1 MIRWVC
7 DGERDCGDGSD
18 EGEDK
23 CGTERNGTDSC
34 DLKFGAFPCHDGSRC
49 LSPEHVCDGV
59 KQCSD
64 GSDEG
69 TWCQSEDESSCS
81 DLQCDTGCI
90 NTPDGP
96 RCYCNHGYQLDL
108 DSFKCVDV
116 NECQQFGVC
125 SQDCTNTDG
134 SFTCSCKKGYEKDVN
149 GSCITSRGEPVLMF
163 SAITEIRAISVR
175 SLIYTPIDFHLPH
188 AVGVGF
194 DHLDTRVYW
203 TDAAGGKETIM
214 SKKLQS
220 STKTEALVVNG
231 LDMPEQ
237 IAVDEYNKNLYFT
250 ESHLKL
256 IGVCSINGT
265 GCSVLVSGLDKP
277 RGIAIHHKSRHIFY
291 SDWGAK
297 PAVVRMTLDG
307 GNKKNL
313 VETDLQWP
321 NGLAVDQVKDRI
333 YWADSKLDV
342 IETVKIDG
350 SDRRTILTTH
360 TIHPFSLAV
369 FEDTL
374 YWSDWETREIVSCN
388 KFNGKNYKVL
398 VKEAGIRPM
407 GIVIAHPVSVEEELP
422 VPCAQHE
429 CSHVCLPQPLPNH
442 SYKCACPTDMI
453 LDSTKKT
460 CVSNPQSSILMVAS
474 KSSLYLTN
482 PRVIGNMNISTV
494 TSISPSRVK
503 HVSSLSQGDT
513 VFLSTFNDHFGN
525 IIAVNTT
532 TGHSKRLITSEKIG
546 SITYDPYTGNLFW
559 VDIQKSAVSI
569 TSTKTGK
576 TMELLISIDV
586 PQNILFVPEKNRL
599 VIAHT
604 DSVVIV
610 YLPDKSVSHV
620 SYPGLGHVSSMVYS
634 AAQKSVFI
642 GDVVEKKI
650 LQLDMNSHKITPFM
664 VKLNQGVVSL
674 AVEDEILYWIE
685 EHGSNLLWVEAG
697 STKDVSWQDLGS
709 VAGRDDKIQVV
720 AFKPSPKTVNSACN
734 AAKCTHICYNQD
746 YAGYTCKC
754 PFGMALDLDNTTCIS
769 TCADDATVF
778 HCGEGNCIP
787 KTWVCDGTPDC
798 EDSSDELNCSR
809 DAKAAISPLES
820 SSTTR
825 TTIPTTTITT
835 QTDAVR
841 SSTST
846 VSTTSPSSTTT
857 NVHRITSRPST
868 TSSVTAS
875 TTTAAPS
882 TISPITTTTVSE
894 VVSKVSD
901 GSDARSNSVKARV
914 NSSPTSKVKKNGGA
928 IALAVILAF
937 LAFAI
942 CSILYFKCKRNAKH
956 DFQLS

>member
-1 MIRWVC
+1 
-7 DGERDCGDGSD
+7 
-18 EGEDK
+18 
-23 CGTERNGTDSC
+23 
-34 DLKFGAFPCHDGSRC
+34 
-49 LSPEHVCDGV
+49 
-59 KQCSD
+59 
-64 GSDEG
+64 
-69 TWCQSEDESSCS
+69 
-81 DLQCDTGCI
+81 
-90 NTPDGP
+90 
-96 RCYCNHGYQLDL
+96 
-108 DSFKCVDV
+108 
-116 NECQQFGVC
+116 
-125 SQDCTNTDG
+125 
-134 SFTCSCKKGYEKDVN
+134 
-149 GSCITSRGEPVLMF
+149 MF
-163 SAITEIRAISVR
+163 SAINEIRAISVR

-214 SKKLQS
+214 SKKIAS
-220 STKTEALVVNG
+220 STSSEALVVNG

-277 RGIAIHHKSRHIFY
+277 RGIAIHHRTRHIFY

-307 GNKKNL
+307 GNKMNL
-313 VETDLQWP
+313 VDEDLQWP
-321 NGLAVDQVKDRI
+321 NGLAVDQVNDRI
-333 YWADSKLDV
+333 YWADSKLDR

-388 KFNGKNYKVL
+388 KYNGKNYKVI

-429 CSHVCLPQPLPNH
+429 CSHVCLPQPLP
-442 SYKCACPTDMI
+442 SQGYKCSCPTDMI
-453 LDSTKKT
+453 LDLTNKK
-460 CVSNPQSSILMVAS
+460 CVPNPQSSILMVAS
-474 KSSLYLTN
+474 QSSLYLTN

-532 TGHSKRLITSEKIG
+532 TGQSKRLITSEKIG
-546 SITYDPYTGNLFW
+546 SIAYDPYTGNLFW
-559 VDIQKSAVSI
+559 VDIHKSAVSI

-586 PQNILFVPEKNRL
+586 PQGLLFVPEKNRL
-599 VIAHT
+599 VVAHT
-604 DSVVIV
+604 DSVVIL
-610 YLPDKSVSHV
+610 YLPEKSVSHV

-634 AAQKSVFI
+634 AAQESVFI
-642 GDVVEKKI
+642 GDIEDKKI
-650 LQLDMNSHKITPFM
+650 LQLDMNSQVITPFM

-674 AVEDEILYWIE
+674 AVEDEVLYWIE
-685 EHGSNLLWVEAG
+685 EHGSNLLWVEVG

-709 VAGRDDKIQVV
+709 VTGRDDKIQVV
-720 AFKPSPKTVNSACN
+720 SFKPSPKTVNSACKS
-734 AAKCTHICYNQD
+734 ADCSHICFNQD
-746 YAGYTCKC
+746 YAGHTCKC
-754 PFGMALDLDNTTCIS
+754 PFGMDLDTDNTTCLS
-769 TCADDATVF
+769 TCAGDTSVF
-778 HCGEGNCIP
+778 HCGEGSCIP
-787 KTWVCDGTPDC
+787 NSWVCDGTPDC
-798 EDSSDELNCSR
+798 EDASDESNCSR
-809 DAKAAISPLES
+809 DAKAAGSLTEVSSTTATSTTTTTTTTTAVTDAVFVSSSTVSTS
-820 SSTTR
+820 SSTTSTTSTTTTNMQRITSSPR
-825 TTIPTTTITT
+825 TTTTSPTT
-835 QTDAVR
+835 A
-841 SSTST
+841 SSTTST
-846 VSTTSPSSTTT
+846 TAPSTTSP
-857 NVHRITSRPST
+857 
-868 TSSVTAS
+868 
-875 TTTAAPS
+875 
-882 TISPITTTTVSE
+882 TTTTTLSE
-894 VVSKVSD
+894 ELSILTNELSIITDDKSD
-901 GSDARSNSVKARV
+901 SDAGTNSVKSEVDSRPT
-914 NSSPTSKVKKNGGA
+914 SSSKVKKNGGA
-928 IALAVILAF
+928 IALAIILAF